1 MLILM
6 TSFQQVRARTAVG
19 YGDNS
24 TVITVETPESLAGK
38 LAIKMGKYI

>member
-1 MLILM
+1 M

-24 TVITVETPESLAGK
+24 TVITVETPDHVGK
-38 LAIKMGKYI
+38 L